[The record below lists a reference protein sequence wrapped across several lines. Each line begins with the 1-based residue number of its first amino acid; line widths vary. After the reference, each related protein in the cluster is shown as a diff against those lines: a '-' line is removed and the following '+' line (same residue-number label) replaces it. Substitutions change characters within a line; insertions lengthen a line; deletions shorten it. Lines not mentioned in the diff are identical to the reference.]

1 MYIFKA
7 LVIIEWPI
15 KKIAKTLHEMD
26 QYKSAIIDKNS
37 IEETIKDS
45 EGCIHL
51 FINYKRWH

>member
-7 LVIIEWPI
+7 LVIIEWPL

-45 EGCIHL
+45 EG
-51 FINYKRWH
+51 